1 MGPPQN
7 PSIKE
12 GFFIKVLLVGRLKN
26 PIFTNQFKIYKMRKL
41 FLISAL
47 LLIVGCQQQSNMDPN
62 INPFFQEWNTP
73 YEVPPFMDI
82 KDEHYMPAYQK
93 GMEENLSEIDVIVNS
108 PEAPTF
114 ANTIEQLERTGK
126 LLTKVARVFSNLASS
141 NTNPKLQE
149 LQRELSP
156 MLSAHYDKISLNE
169 GLFNRVE
176 AVWQEKESL
185 DLTSEQ
191 RKLLEDTRKQFVRSG
206 ALMSEEQKKQITE
219 INSNISGLS
228 TSFGQ
233 NLLAETNGFELIL
246 NLSDLDG
253 LSEGVIA
260 AALDAASQKME
271 KAETEEEK
279 ERYKDKYVFTPHRSS
294 MYPFLTESTRR
305 DLREKLYKS
314 YVMRGD
320 NNNKTDNKEIA
331 AQIAKLRAE
340 RAQIMGYKTHAHFV
354 LDDNML
360 KTPEEVYDLLTK
372 LWKPAVKRAKVEV
385 ADMQDV
391 ADAEGQNFKIAAW
404 DWWHYSEKVRKEKYN
419 LDESAIKPYLS
430 LDNVIK
436 GVFST
441 TNKLWGLNFTE
452 LFDID
457 LYHPDARVWK
467 VTDKDGSHL
476 GVFIGDYF
484 TRSNKRGGAWMSS
497 FKGQSNLDGRQ
508 RPIVVNVCNFPAPV
522 GDNPALLSFD
532 NVVTLFH
539 EFGHAMHGTLTD
551 VTYGSM
557 AGTSGPRDF
566 IELPSQLLEH
576 WASEPE
582 VLKSFATHYETGE
595 PIPDDLIEKL
605 LNASKFNQG
614 FINTEYLAASLL
626 DMDWHTISAQDDLKD
641 ANTFESESMKKVG
654 LIDEIAPRYRTTYF
668 AHIFSGGYSSGY
680 YSYVHAA
687 VLDSDAFE
695 AFKEAGDVFDPNL
708 SSKLRATIYSKGST
722 EEAMDLFVQFRGR
735 KADIGPLLKVR
746 GLDGSE

>member
-1 MGPPQN
+1 M
-7 PSIKE
+7 K
-12 GFFIKVLLVGRLKN
+12 RL
-26 PIFTNQFKIYKMRKL
+26 I
-41 FLISAL
+41 LITAL
-47 LLIVGCQQQSNMDPN
+47 LFIVSCQQESKMDPN

-73 YEVPPFMDI
+73 YEVPPFLDI
-82 KDEHYMPAYQK
+82 KDEHYMPAYEQ
-93 GMEENLSEIDVIVNS
+93 GMKENLEEIDVIVNN
-108 PEAPTF
+108 PEDPTF
-114 ANTIEQLERTGK
+114 ANTIEELERTGK
-126 LLTKVARVFSNLASS
+126 LLSKVGRVFSNLASS

-149 LQRELSP
+149 LQRDLSP
-156 MLSAHYDKISLNE
+156 MLSAHYYKIYLNE
-169 GLFNRVE
+169 GLFNRVD
-176 AVWQEKESL
+176 AIWQNRENL

-191 RKLLEDTRKQFVRSG
+191 AKLLNDTRKGFVRSG
-206 ALMSEEQKKQITE
+206 ALLSEDQKERISE
-219 INSNISGLS
+219 INSKISGLS

-246 NLSDLDG
+246 EASDLEGLSD
-253 LSEGVIA
+253 GVIA
-260 AALDAASQKME
+260 AAADAASQKMDA
-271 KAETEEEK
+271 AESDEEK
-279 ERYKDKYVFTPHRSS
+279 DKYNDKYVFTPHRSS

-305 DLREKLYKS
+305 DLREKLYNS

-320 NNNKTDNKEIA
+320 NNNDTDNKKIA

-340 RAQIMGYKTHAHFV
+340 RAQIMGYKTHAHFI

-360 KTPEEVYDLLTK
+360 KTPEEVYDLLNK

-385 ADMQDV
+385 ADMQAV

-404 DWWHYSEKVRKEKYN
+404 DWWHYSEKVRKEKYD

-430 LDNVIK
+430 LDNVLQ
-436 GVFST
+436 GVFNT

-452 LFDID
+452 IFDID
-457 LYHPDARVWK
+457 LYHPDARIWE

-476 GVFIGDYF
+476 GIFIGDYF

-497 FKGQSNLDGRQ
+497 FKGQSNLDGRE

-522 GDNPALLSFD
+522 GDDPALLSFD

-551 VTYGSM
+551 VKYGSM

-576 WASEPE
+576 WASEPQ

-595 PIPDDLIEKL
+595 PIPDELIEKL

-626 DMDWHTISAQDDLKD
+626 DMDWHTISADEDIKD
-641 ANTFESESMKKVG
+641 ANKFESESMKKVG
-654 LIDEIAPRYRTTYF
+654 LIGEIAPRYRTTYF

-708 SSKLRATIYSKGST
+708 SSKLRSSIYSMGST
-722 EEAMDLFVQFRGR
+722 EEAMDLFVEFRGR
-735 KADIGPLLKVR
+735 KPVIEPLLKVR

>member
-1 MGPPQN
+1 MKR
-7 PSIKE
+7 I
-12 GFFIKVLLVGRLKN
+12 I
-26 PIFTNQFKIYKMRKL
+26 
-41 FLISAL
+41 LITAL
-47 LLIVGCQQQSNMDPN
+47 LFIVSCQQESKMDPN

-73 YEVPPFMDI
+73 YEVPPFLDI
-82 KDEHYMPAYQK
+82 KDEHYMPAYEQ
-93 GMEENLSEIDVIVNS
+93 GMKENLEEIDLIVNNT
-108 PEAPTF
+108 EAPTF
-114 ANTIEQLERTGK
+114 ANTIEELERTGK
-126 LLTKVARVFSNLASS
+126 LLSRVGRVFSNLASS
-141 NTNPKLQE
+141 NTNPQLQE

-169 GLFNRVE
+169 GLFNRVDAIYQNRE
-176 AVWQEKESL
+176 NL

-191 RKLLEDTRKQFVRSG
+191 AKLLNDTRKGFVRSG
-206 ALMSEEQKKQITE
+206 ALLSKDQKDRISE
-219 INSNISGLS
+219 INSKISGLS

-246 NLSDLDG
+246 EDSDLDG
-253 LSEGVIA
+253 LSDGVIA
-260 AALDAASQKME
+260 AAADAASQKIDS
-271 KAETEEEK
+271 AESQEEK
-279 ERYKDKYVFTPHRSS
+279 DKYNDKYVFTPHRSS

-305 DLREKLYKS
+305 DLREKLYNS

-320 NNNKTDNKEIA
+320 NNNDTDNKKIA
-331 AQIAKLRAE
+331 AQIAKLRSE

-354 LDDNML
+354 LEENML
-360 KTPEEVYDLLTK
+360 KTPEEVYELLIQ
-372 LWKPAVKRAKVEV
+372 LWKPAVKRANVEV
-385 ADMQDV
+385 ADMQAV
-391 ADAEGQNFKIAAW
+391 ADAEGQNFDIAAW
-404 DWWHYSEKVRKEKYN
+404 DWWHYSEKVRKEKYD
-419 LDESAIKPYLS
+419 LDESLIKPYLS
-430 LDNVIK
+430 LDNVLK
-436 GVFST
+436 GVFNT
-441 TNKLWGLNFTE
+441 TNKLWGLTFTE
-452 LFDID
+452 IFDLD
-457 LYHPDARVWK
+457 LYHPDARIWK
-467 VTDKDGSHL
+467 VSDKDGSHL
-476 GVFIGDYF
+476 GIFIGDYF

-497 FKGQSNLDGRQ
+497 FKGQSNLDGME

-539 EFGHAMHGTLTD
+539 EFGHAMHGTLTN
-551 VTYGSM
+551 VKYGSM

-595 PIPDDLIEKL
+595 PIPDELIEKL

-626 DMDWHTISAQDDLKD
+626 DMDWHTISADEDLKD
-641 ANTFESESMKKVG
+641 ANKFELESMKKVG
-654 LIDEIAPRYRTTYF
+654 LIGEIAPRYRTTYF

-695 AFKEAGDVFDPNL
+695 AFKEVGDVFDKDL
-708 SSKLRATIYSKGST
+708 ASKLRATIYSKGST

-735 KADIGPLLKVR
+735 KASIEPLLKVR

>member
-1 MGPPQN
+1 MKR
-7 PSIKE
+7 I
-12 GFFIKVLLVGRLKN
+12 I
-26 PIFTNQFKIYKMRKL
+26 
-41 FLISAL
+41 LITAL
-47 LLIVGCQQQSNMDPN
+47 LFIVSCQQESKMDPN

-73 YEVPPFMDI
+73 YEVPPFLDI
-82 KDEHYMPAYQK
+82 KDEHYMPAYEQ
-93 GMEENLSEIDVIVNS
+93 GMKENLEEIDVIVNN
-108 PEAPTF
+108 PEDPTF
-114 ANTIEQLERTGK
+114 ANTIEELERTGK
-126 LLTKVARVFSNLASS
+126 LLSKVGRVFSNLASS

-149 LQRELSP
+149 LQRDLSP

-169 GLFNRVE
+169 GLFNRVD
-176 AVWQEKESL
+176 AIWQNRENL

-191 RKLLEDTRKQFVRSG
+191 AKLLNDTRKGFVRSG
-206 ALMSEEQKKQITE
+206 ALLSEDQKERISE
-219 INSNISGLS
+219 INSKISGLS

-246 NLSDLDG
+246 EASDLEGLSD
-253 LSEGVIA
+253 GVIA
-260 AALDAASQKME
+260 AAADAASQKMDA
-271 KAETEEEK
+271 AESDEEK
-279 ERYKDKYVFTPHRSS
+279 DKYKDKYVFTPHRSS

-305 DLREKLYKS
+305 DLREKLYNS

-320 NNNKTDNKEIA
+320 NNNDTDNKKTA

-340 RAQIMGYKTHAHFV
+340 RAQIMGYKTHAHFI

-360 KTPEEVYDLLTK
+360 KTPEEVYDLLNK

-385 ADMQDV
+385 ADMQAV

-404 DWWHYSEKVRKEKYN
+404 DWWHYSEKVRKEKYD

-430 LDNVIK
+430 LDNVLQ
-436 GVFST
+436 GVFNT

-452 LFDID
+452 IFDID
-457 LYHPDARVWK
+457 LYHPDARIWE

-476 GVFIGDYF
+476 GIFIGDYF

-497 FKGQSNLDGRQ
+497 FKGQSNLDGRE

-522 GDNPALLSFD
+522 GDDPALLSFD

-551 VTYGSM
+551 VKYGSM

-576 WASEPE
+576 WASEPQ

-595 PIPDDLIEKL
+595 PIPDELIEKL

-626 DMDWHTISAQDDLKD
+626 DMDWHTISADEDIKD
-641 ANTFESESMKKVG
+641 ANKFESESMKKVG
-654 LIDEIAPRYRTTYF
+654 LIGEIAPRYRTTYF

-695 AFKEAGDVFDPNL
+695 AFKEVGDVFDPNL
-708 SSKLRATIYSKGST
+708 SSKLRSSIYSMGST
-722 EEAMDLFVQFRGR
+722 EEAMDLFVEFRGR
-735 KADIGPLLKVR
+735 KPVIEPLLKVR

>member
-1 MGPPQN
+1 
-7 PSIKE
+7 
-12 GFFIKVLLVGRLKN
+12 
-26 PIFTNQFKIYKMRKL
+26 MRKL
-41 FLISAL
+41 IFISAL
-47 LLIVGCQQQSNMDPN
+47 LLVVACQDQSKMDPN
-62 INPFFQEWNTP
+62 INPFFQSWDTA

-82 KDEHYMPAYQK
+82 KDEHYMPAYEK
-93 GMEENLSEIDVIVNS
+93 GMEENLSEIDVIVNNS
-108 PEAPTF
+108 EAPTF
-114 ANTIEQLERTGK
+114 SNTIEELERTGK
-126 LLTKVARVFSNLASS
+126 LLGKVSRVFSNLASS
-141 NTNPKLQE
+141 NTNPQLQE

-169 GLFNRVE
+169 ELFKRVE
-176 AVWQEKESL
+176 TIWQEKDAI

-206 ALMSEEQKKQITE
+206 ALMSEEQKKQITK
-219 INSNISGLS
+219 INSELSGLS

-246 NLSDLDG
+246 EKSDLDG
-253 LSEGVIA
+253 LSDGIIA
-260 AALDAASQKME
+260 AASDAASQKME
-271 KAETEEEK
+271 KVETKEEEEK
-279 ERYKDKYVFTPHRSS
+279 YKDKFVFTPHRSS

-305 DLREKLYKS
+305 DLREQLYNS

-320 NNNKTDNKEIA
+320 NNNETDNKDIA

-340 RAQIMGYKTHAHFV
+340 RAEIMGYKSHAHFV
-354 LDDNML
+354 LDNNML

-372 LWKPAVKRAKVEV
+372 LWKPAVKRAKVEIE
-385 ADMQDV
+385 DMQAV
-391 ADAEGQNFKIAAW
+391 ANAEGKTFEVAAW

-430 LDNVIK
+430 LDNVLE

-441 TNKLWGLNFTE
+441 TNKLWGLSFTE
-452 LFDID
+452 IFDID

-497 FKGQSNLDGRQ
+497 FKGQSNLDGRE
-508 RPIVVNVCNFPAPV
+508 RPIIVNVCNFPAPV

-595 PIPDDLIEKL
+595 PIPDDLINKL

-626 DMDWHTISAQDDLKD
+626 DMDWHSISAEEAQQLD
-641 ANTFESESMKKVG
+641 ANKFESESLKNYG
-654 LIDEIAPRYRTTYF
+654 LLDEIAPRYRTTYF

-695 AFKEAGDVFDPNL
+695 AFKEAGDVFDAEL
-708 SSKLRATIYSKGST
+708 SSRLRETIYSKGST
-722 EEAMDLFVQFRGR
+722 EDAMDLFVNFRGR
-735 KADIGPLLKVR
+735 KAVIEPLLKVR
-746 GLDGSE
+746 GLDGSN

>member
-1 MGPPQN
+1 
-7 PSIKE
+7 
-12 GFFIKVLLVGRLKN
+12 
-26 PIFTNQFKIYKMRKL
+26 
-41 FLISAL
+41 
-47 LLIVGCQQQSNMDPN
+47 MDPN

-73 YEVPPFMDI
+73 YEVPPFLDI
-82 KDEHYMPAYQK
+82 KDEHYMPAYEQ
-93 GMEENLSEIDVIVNS
+93 GMKQNLEEIDVIVNN

-114 ANTIEQLERTGK
+114 ANTIEELERTGK
-126 LLTKVARVFSNLASS
+126 LLSKVGRVFSNLASS

-169 GLFNRVE
+169 GLFNRVD
-176 AVWQEKESL
+176 AIWQNRENL
-185 DLTSEQ
+185 DLTKEQ
-191 RKLLEDTRKQFVRSG
+191 TKLLNDTRKGFVRSG
-206 ALMSEEQKKQITE
+206 ALLSEDQKERISE
-219 INSNISGLS
+219 INSKISGLS

-246 NLSDLDG
+246 EASDLEGLSD
-253 LSEGVIA
+253 GVIA
-260 AALDAASQKME
+260 AAADAASQKMDA
-271 KAETEEEK
+271 AESDEEK
-279 ERYKDKYVFTPHRSS
+279 DKYKDKYVFTPHRSS

-305 DLREKLYKS
+305 DLREKLYNS

-320 NNNKTDNKEIA
+320 NNNDTDNKEIA

-360 KTPEEVYDLLTK
+360 KTPEEVYDLLYK

-385 ADMQDV
+385 ADMQAV
-391 ADAEGQNFKIAAW
+391 ADSEGHDFKVAAW
-404 DWWHYSEKVRKEKYN
+404 DWWHYSEKVRKEKYD

-430 LDNVIK
+430 LDNVLQ
-436 GVFST
+436 GVFNT

-452 LFDID
+452 IFDID
-457 LYHPDARVWK
+457 LYHPDARIWE

-476 GVFIGDYF
+476 GIFIGDYF

-497 FKGQSNLDGRQ
+497 FKGQSNLDGRE

-522 GDNPALLSFD
+522 GDDPALLSFD

-551 VTYGSM
+551 VKYGSM

-576 WASEPE
+576 WASEPQ

-595 PIPDDLIEKL
+595 PIPDELIEKL

-626 DMDWHTISAQDDLKD
+626 DMDWHTISADDELKD
-641 ANTFESESMKKVG
+641 ANKFESESMKKVG
-654 LIDEIAPRYRTTYF
+654 LIGEIAPRYRTTYF

-695 AFKEAGDVFDPNL
+695 AFKEAGDVFDPDL
-708 SSKLRATIYSKGST
+708 SSKLRSSIYSMGST
-722 EEAMDLFVQFRGR
+722 EEAMDLFVEFRGR
-735 KADIGPLLKVR
+735 KPVIEPLLKVR